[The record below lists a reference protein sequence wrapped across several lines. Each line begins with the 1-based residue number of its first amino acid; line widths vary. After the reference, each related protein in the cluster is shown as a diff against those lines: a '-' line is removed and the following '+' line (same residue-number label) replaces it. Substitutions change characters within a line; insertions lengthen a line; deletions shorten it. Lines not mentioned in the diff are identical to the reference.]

1 MNVFSAWQKRGPGLL
16 PRRLQYRSMNFTGQ
30 KGEDSSP
37 GITMSKGRLL
47 VLCLKW
53 VIVISMEWFFPP
65 DFEESDVILRNYG
78 SVTRAPIAAS
88 LTDAKETIEGCEK
101 HG

>member
-1 MNVFSAWQKRGPGLL
+1 MGVFSAWQKRGQGLL

-37 GITMSKGRLL
+37 GITMSEGRLL

-78 SVTRAPIAAS
+78 SVTRAPS
-88 LTDAKETIEGCEK
+88 R
-101 HG
+101 

>member
-1 MNVFSAWQKRGPGLL
+1 
-16 PRRLQYRSMNFTGQ
+16 MNFTGQ
-30 KGEDSSP
+30 NGEDSSP

-78 SVTRAPIAAS
+78 SVTRAPS
-88 LTDAKETIEGCEK
+88 R
-101 HG
+101 